1 MHLNVKKSPWS
12 KVNRVFWW
20 VATAAIAIMAVST
33 TVDVIWR
40 WFMGDAIG
48 PVYSLCETLMAVMV
62 WSAIAPTQET
72 GGHIGVTVFTSRL
85 KGKVKVVFEVIGLL
99 VCITFFVLIF
109 WKTLE
114 DGIWAYGVK
123 TFRYG
128 DYYRF
133 PTWWARLFVPVGALA
148 MIGQLVFETINNLRV
163 LFSGSKSDEVGVLDA
178 GKKEV

>member
-1 MHLNVKKSPWS
+1 MNVKKSPWS

-20 VATAAIAIMAVST
+20 IAAVAIGTMAITTTA
-33 TVDVIWR
+33 DVLYR
-40 WFMGDAIG
+40 WVMGGAIG

-62 WSAIAPTQET
+62 WSALAPTQEEN
-72 GGHIGVTVFTSRL
+72 GHIGVTIFTSRL
-85 KGKVKVVFEVIGLL
+85 KGKTKAVFEIIALL
-99 VCITFFVLIF
+99 ICIIFFALIF

-133 PTWWARLFVPVGALA
+133 PTWWARLYVPVGTLA
-148 MIGQLVFETINNLRV
+148 MIGQLVFETINNFKV
-163 LFSGSKSDEVGVLDA
+163 VFSGSKNDEAGVLNA